1 MMVWEVARKQAQP
14 ESLSVVGRAAPG
26 PPGGALALS
35 LPASP
40 AFLLGLAA
48 GSISRVQLW
57 CPILMVRRWLGQWS
71 FLEENITRS
80 ENILFA
86 VSTVVAVDSQLC
98 F

>member
-1 MMVWEVARKQAQP
+1 MVWEVARNQAQP

-48 GSISRVQLW
+48 ARFPLSSAGA
-57 CPILMVRRWLGQWS
+57 
-71 FLEENITRS
+71 
-80 ENILFA
+80 LF
-86 VSTVVAVDSQLC
+86 
-98 F
+98 